1 MEDTNLSSTT
11 NLPNTIELSGTSRP
25 EFKIVTDNQRFYR
38 AYNNVTLHL
47 DVKVKDAL
55 KRMAFEQETTV
66 SALVS
71 EALAAWMTW
80 LYKARMAEE
89 LEEDQVKTEEE
100 LKAAQKL
107 LNKMVLSRKIRKRNR
122 ALKLQQIRKTQRPA
136 DWEERRGRPKGS
148 RNSDLGTGPDGKK
161 MTTRYLPG
169 GLIG

>member
-1 MEDTNLSSTT
+1 
-11 NLPNTIELSGTSRP
+11 
-25 EFKIVTDNQRFYR
+25 
-38 AYNNVTLHL
+38 
-47 DVKVKDAL
+47 
-55 KRMAFEQETTV
+55 MAFNQETTL

-80 LYKARMAEE
+80 LYKAQMAEE
-89 LEEDQVKTEEE
+89 LEKDKALTEEE
-100 LKAAQKL
+100 FSAANDLLDKL
-107 LNKMVLSRKIRKRNR
+107 VMKRKIRKRNR

>member
-1 MEDTNLSSTT
+1 METTSLSSTT
-11 NLPNTIELSGTSRP
+11 NTAELSGTGKP
-25 EFKIVTDNQRFYR
+25 EFKIITDNQRFYR

-47 DVKVKDAL
+47 DVKVKNAL
-55 KRMAFEQETTV
+55 KRMAFNQETTL

-80 LYKARMAEE
+80 LYKAQMAEE
-89 LEEDQVKTEEE
+89 LEKDKALTEEE
-100 LKAAQKL
+100 FSAANDLLDKL
-107 LNKMVLSRKIRKRNR
+107 VMKRKIRKRNR